1 MVDTSAETHQARYQ
15 RFTLSDRLEHWV
27 QVVAFTGLAITG
39 LVQFAAES
47 TFPRSV
53 ITTLGGIN
61 NTRFIHRSFG
71 VMVLIATAYHLGTA
85 GYRFYVKRIGG
96 QILPGLGDVR
106 AAVRSVTFNLGRRS
120 EPPIEGKFTFAEKL
134 EYWSI
139 IWGTIL
145 MSVTGLM
152 MWNPIATTSILPG
165 EFIPAAKAAH
175 GGEAILAVLA
185 ILIWHAYFVHIRHFN
200 RSMLTGY
207 VTEGEMR
214 SEHSA
219 ELDSIEAGEAA
230 ITIPPDTLRKRRRW
244 FFSAYA
250 IVIVAGASFVFV
262 FLTFTDVAIKTVEPP
277 STPVEIYSPYAAS
290 DDTASVDATSPA
302 VTP

>member
-1 MVDTSAETHQARYQ
+1 MVDASAETHQARYL

>member
-1 MVDTSAETHQARYQ
+1 MVDASAETHQARHL

-120 EPPIEGKFTFAEKL
+120 EPPSEGKFTFAEKL

>member
-1 MVDTSAETHQARYQ
+1 MADTSTQSRPTRYE

-39 LVQFAAES
+39 LVQFGAES
-47 TFPRSV
+47 TFPRS
-53 ITTLGGIN
+53 IIATLGGIN
-61 NTRFIHRSFG
+61 MTRYIHRSFG
-71 VMVLIATAYHLGTA
+71 VVVLFATAYHLGTA

-96 QILPGLGDVR
+96 QILPGFGDVR
-106 AAVRSVTFNLGRRS
+106 AALHSVSFNLGRRS
-120 EPPIEGKFTFAEKL
+120 EPPGEGKFTFSEKL

-139 IWGTIL
+139 IWGTVL
-145 MSVTGLM
+145 MSITGLM

-185 ILIWHAYFVHIRHFN
+185 ILVWHTYFVHIRHLN

-214 SEHSA
+214 SEHKA
-219 ELDSIEAGEAA
+219 ELDSIEAGDAA
-230 ITIPPDTLRKRRRW
+230 IAIPPDTLRQRRRR

-250 IVIVAGASFVFV
+250 IVVVIGAAFVFV
-262 FLTFTDVAIKTVEPP
+262 FLTFTDVAIETVEPP
-277 STPVEIYSPYAAS
+277 STPIEIYTPDAMS
-290 DDTASVDATSPA
+290 DVPASVDATSSE

>member
-1 MVDTSAETHQARYQ
+1 VVDSAIPTRPTRYQ

-47 TFPRSV
+47 TFPRS
-53 ITTLGGIN
+53 IISTLGGIN
-61 NTRFIHRSFG
+61 NTRYIHRSFG
-71 VMVLIATAYHLGTA
+71 VVVLVATAYHLGTA

-96 QILPGLGDVR
+96 QMLPGLDDGR
-106 AAVRSVTFNLGRRS
+106 AAAHSVMFNLGLRS
-120 EPPIEGKFTFAEKL
+120 EPPRESKFTFAEKL

-152 MWNPIATTSILPG
+152 MWNPIATTKIFPG

-185 ILIWHAYFVHIRHFN
+185 ILVWHAYFVHFSHFN
-200 RSMLTGY
+200 RSMVKGYLT
-207 VTEGEMR
+207 EPEMHH
-214 SEHSA
+214 EHRA
-219 ELDSIEAGEAA
+219 ELDRILAGE
-230 ITIPPDTLRKRRRW
+230 TTPPIPPETLRKRRRR
-244 FFSAYA
+244 FFPVYA
-250 IVIVAGASFVFV
+250 AVVLLGAAAVFV
-262 FLTFTDVAIKTVEPP
+262 FLAYQEVAIETVAPSGSSFEMSVSPPLLTEPP
-277 STPVEIYSPYAAS
+277 
-290 DDTASVDATSPA
+290 
-302 VTP
+302 